1 MKNKVLVKLFV
12 PELYESYDVF
22 IPVNEF
28 IWKIKKIMVKSVS
41 DLTNYPLDIDAK
53 YILVNKDTGQVYN
66 DNYLLIATDIR
77 NVTELILVTK

>member
-1 MKNKVLVKLFV
+1 MKNKVLVKLYV

-22 IPVNEF
+22 VPVNEF

-41 DLTNYPLDIDAK
+41 DLTNYPLNIDDK
-53 YILVNKDTGQVYN
+53 YILINKTTGEVYN

-77 NVTELILVTK
+77 NITELVLVSK